1 MAEQD
6 IYKIVEEMNKN
17 KVSNDTKIDSIY
29 GILDEVKRQN
39 EKETS
44 RKVNLQFKDTLDD
57 INEEVI
63 TKPRQTKLS
72 DLKGKAKP
80 ARRPAYPTEIRDF
93 EKRSDCF
100 INILGAV
107 NYGDNNEDYVEGHR
121 NALEKYYNIANNNA
135 KDFYIVEG
143 RANDELR
150 SLKNNIT
157 DVFTKGYRD
166 GIEYVIWALNKSKVL
181 LNKKINQELLKE
193 LS

>member
-6 IYKIVEEMNKN
+6 IYKIVEEMNRN

-57 INEEVI
+57 IDEDVV
-63 TKPRQTKLS
+63 KHAQTRLS
-72 DLKGKAKP
+72 DLKGKVKP
-80 ARRPAYPTEIRDF
+80 ARKPGYPTEIRDF

-100 INILGAV
+100 MNIIAAV
-107 NYGDNNEDYVEGHR
+107 DYGDNNVDYVEGHR
-121 NALEKYYNIANNNA
+121 SALEKYYNIANNNP
-135 KDFYIVEG
+135 KEFYIVEG
-143 RANDELR
+143 RANDELK
-150 SLKNNIT
+150 SLRGNVTNT
-157 DVFTKGYRD
+157 YTKGYRD
-166 GIEYVIWALNKSKVL
+166 GIEYVVWALNKSKVL